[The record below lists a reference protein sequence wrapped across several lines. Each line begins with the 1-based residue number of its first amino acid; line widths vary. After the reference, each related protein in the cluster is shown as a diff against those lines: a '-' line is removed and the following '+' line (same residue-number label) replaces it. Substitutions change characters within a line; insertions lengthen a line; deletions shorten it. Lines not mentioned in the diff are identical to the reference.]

1 MADPHAIAARPEP
14 DRHSR
19 AIPLED
25 IDPDAV
31 KVVRRLTRSGHE
43 AYLVG
48 GCVRDL
54 LLGVRPKD
62 FDLATSARPP
72 QVRGLFRNCRI
83 IGRRFR
89 LAHILFGGGKVI
101 EVATFR
107 RGGEAEPTSPG
118 DLLIR
123 DDNAWGLPHE
133 DALRRDFTINSLF
146 YDLEHEQIL
155 DWTEGM
161 DDIEARVVRTIG
173 DPTIRFRE
181 DPVRILRA
189 AKFAARLDLGIDPP
203 VYDAMVAQRHE
214 LVRSAR
220 PRVLEEILRLL
231 RGGAA
236 HRSMWLLW
244 ETGVLAVLLPEV
256 AGFLDDD
263 AEAARVLWLSLQAA
277 DRMKAD
283 GRPLSDS
290 ALLGVLLGEPL
301 RERITGTGD
310 PLVEIDAVLG
320 ALCERLGVPR
330 RHRERIRV
338 ALAVQRR
345 LEQPPRGRAANLARR
360 DFIADALDLC
370 EVRLVATDQST
381 AALDPWRELVRSG
394 PPPEAHPPRSRR
406 RRGGRRRHVAPGP
419 PSES

>member
-1 MADPHAIAARPEP
+1 MSEAAAQTAPEP
-14 DRHSR
+14 TRHER
-19 AIPLED
+19 AIPESD
-25 IDPDAV
+25 IDADAA
-31 KVVRRLTRSGHE
+31 KVVRRIVRQGH
-43 AYLVG
+43 AGYLVG

-62 FDLATSARPP
+62 FDVATSARPG
-72 QVRGLFRNCRI
+72 QMRSLFRNCRI

-107 RGGEAEPTSPG
+107 RGSESESAEQ

-123 DDNAWGLPHE
+123 DDNVFGTPHE

-146 YDLEHEQIL
+146 YDLERGEIL
-155 DWTEGM
+155 DWTGGM
-161 DDIEARVVRTIG
+161 RDIEARSVRTIG

-181 DPVRILRA
+181 DPIRILRA
-189 AKFAARLDLGIDPP
+189 AKFSARLDLGIDPST
-203 VYDAMVAQRHE
+203 YDAMVAQRGE
-214 LVRSAR
+214 LMRSAR

-244 ETGVLAVLLPEV
+244 ETGALGVLLPEV
-256 AGFLDDD
+256 AAFLDDD
-263 AEAARVLWLSLQAA
+263 SESARILWRSLQAA
-277 DRMKAD
+277 DRLKTE

-301 RERITGTGD
+301 RERITGNAD
-310 PLVEIDAVLG
+310 PMVEIEGLLG
-320 ALCERLGVPR
+320 GISDRLGVPR
-330 RHRERIRV
+330 RHRERIRI

-345 LEQPPRGRAANLARR
+345 LEQPPRGKAVHLARR
-360 DFIADALDLC
+360 DFIADALDLM
-370 EVRLVATDQST
+370 EVRLIATEQPT
-381 AALDPWRELVRSG
+381 ALTEPWRELVRAG
-394 PPPEAHPPRSRR
+394 PPPDAPQPRARR
-406 RRGGRRRHVAPGP
+406 RRGRRRRPVDSPAD
-419 PSES
+419 S